1 MQPQKRR
8 RWIRSTAAV
17 AVVLLAVLAATP
29 SFLVRSGYLRRI
41 LNKKPEKFL
50 LSYASATAPWPWQIV
65 ANGLEIR
72 GADPNVEWWFR
83 MERADLKI
91 SLFGLLRRR
100 FHVRTL
106 RVEGLRFRL
115 RQRVK
120 REERDAAA
128 VAPLPE
134 IPGFGEV
141 PVKGGAPF
149 FPPPEPPSHYW
160 AVAIDDLVAPASEIW
175 IDQYRYQGPA
185 RVTGGFFLWPRK
197 ETHIG
202 PASVDFEGGR
212 LSLGENIMASSLRGR
227 VGAKIASYDPKIVR
241 GEEVYRYISGKASVS
256 GPTPDMRWLNYY
268 LRSSPEPRLS
278 GGKGTIE
285 AALSLENGEGF
296 LSAKLDGRRVRA
308 KYQKESLVGDVS
320 LHARLAPWTPAKA
333 EGRFRDT
340 SIELRDVAA
349 GTSKEGWWGKF
360 AVGPGTLR
368 SEDAGLAL
376 ASAVS
381 IRCRDAR
388 PLYTL
393 FQVGL
398 PKWAMG
404 LAKMEGLEA
413 AMHVRLA
420 PALLSV
426 RHLDARGKRF
436 AIVGNYR
443 KKGSVSDG
451 AFLVSSGALSAGVD
465 IDKGKS
471 SIKLVGATKW
481 YAARA
486 ATPEFR

>member
-212 LSLGENIMASSLRGR
+212 LSLGENIMA
-227 VGAKIASYDPKIVR
+227 
-241 GEEVYRYISGKASVS
+241 
-256 GPTPDMRWLNYY
+256 
-268 LRSSPEPRLS
+268 
-278 GGKGTIE
+278 
-285 AALSLENGEGF
+285 
-296 LSAKLDGRRVRA
+296 
-308 KYQKESLVGDVS
+308 
-320 LHARLAPWTPAKA
+320 
-333 EGRFRDT
+333 
-340 SIELRDVAA
+340 ELK
-349 GTSKEGWWGKF
+349 KEGSP
-360 AVGPGTLR
+360 AHHV
-368 SEDAGLAL
+368 
-376 ASAVS
+376 
-381 IRCRDAR
+381 
-388 PLYTL
+388 
-393 FQVGL
+393 
-398 PKWAMG
+398 
-404 LAKMEGLEA
+404 EGLEKGRWVLLDFVDFVV
-413 AMHVRLA
+413 HIFHPTLRNFYQLERLWA
-420 PALLSV
+420 DAEEVP
-426 RHLDARGKRF
+426 LDRG
-436 AIVGNYR
+436 AGM
-443 KKGSVSDG
+443 G
-451 AFLVSSGALSAGVD
+451 A
-465 IDKGKS
+465 
-471 SIKLVGATKW
+471 
-481 YAARA
+481 
-486 ATPEFR
+486 